1 MWPAHDCP
9 GHNFGDAEQPT
20 KTALRRLARRHQQL
34 SEEIAEAD
42 HELDQL
48 VHQVAPA
55 LLALPGVGPEVAGQ
69 VLTSAGD
76 NPNRI
81 NSEAAFAHLRG
92 VAPIPA
98 SSGRTRRHRLN
109 RGGDRSAN
117 NALYVVVL
125 GRMRHDARTRA
136 YVERRTHEGL
146 AKPEIIRCLIGEV
159 SVMRPGIGLDR
170 GFSVVSGDG
179 LVAEPL

>member
-1 MWPAHDCP
+1 VTQPVDRLPTTLITKLLTNQLAQSRSTADC
-9 GHNFGDAEQPT
+9 GG
-20 KTALRRLARRHQQL
+20 
-34 SEEIAEAD
+34 
-42 HELDQL
+42 
-48 VHQVAPA
+48 
-55 LLALPGVGPEVAGQ
+55 
-69 VLTSAGD
+69 
-76 NPNRI
+76 
-81 NSEAAFAHLRG
+81 
-92 VAPIPA
+92 APILA
-98 SSGRTRRHRLN
+98 SSGRTHRHRLN